1 MNLLAR
7 FVFRSIYVKSLHKD
21 IIYTQSKS
29 YLAIFHMRGIN
40 KEDKTEK
47 IPSCADII
55 GSNNNLV
62 FLKVY

>member
-1 MNLLAR
+1 
-7 FVFRSIYVKSLHKD
+7 
-21 IIYTQSKS
+21 
-29 YLAIFHMRGIN
+29 MRGIN

>member
-1 MNLLAR
+1 
-7 FVFRSIYVKSLHKD
+7 
-21 IIYTQSKS
+21 
-29 YLAIFHMRGIN
+29 MRGIN

-47 IPSCADII
+47 IPSCAGII